1 MTSVNLIKFLD
12 KYIGSLSCLFL
23 SINKLYRHKKIHNYD
38 KILIIQLWGL
48 GETILTLP
56 AIGALRGHN
65 KKSTIDILVT
75 SRNNEIFYNNKN
87 INNVKVLKL
96 NPFSIKLFILRN
108 YKKYDLVI
116 DMEEYLNISSII
128 AFFTGKE
135 RIGYSHG
142 IRSNLYTKTVPYND
156 KQHVV
161 YTFLDLLK
169 PLGIKKTVEK
179 LPQLNYSNNDK
190 KNIDNSLKKYNIA
203 KKDFLVGFG
212 IGAAESAKSRMWPKE
227 RFAELADKIIK
238 KYNAKIILFGNKK
251 EKSLINKLQDLIE
264 NKNNSFN
271 VAGLVN
277 VREMFYLISLCKLFI
292 GNDSGPMHVAAA
304 QGVKTI
310 GLFGCNLPVR
320 FGPFGKNNYSIY
332 KKNRL
337 ARTARSVTRA
347 VSVPLSSQNTCINVH
362 KGEVGECKFGIENA
376 CVRKIQ
382 VDDVMEIVDKIV
394 EKKKK

>member
-1 MTSVNLIKFLD
+1 MASVNLIKFLD
-12 KYIGSLSCLFL
+12 KYFGSLACLFL
-23 SINKLYRHKKIHNYD
+23 SINKLFRHKKIHKYN
-38 KILIIQLWGL
+38 KILIIQLWGI

-56 AIGALRGHN
+56 AIKALRDKN
-65 KKSTIDILVT
+65 KKSKIDVLVT
-75 SRNNEIFYNNKN
+75 SRNKDIG
-87 INNVKVLKL
+87 NVKVLKL
-96 NPFSIKLFILRN
+96 NPISIKFFILRN
-108 YKKYDLVI
+108 FKKYDLVI

-128 AFFTGKE
+128 AFYTGRE

-142 IRSNLYTKTVPYND
+142 IRANLYTKTMDYND

-179 LPQLNYSNNDK
+179 LHQLNYSKNDK
-190 KNIDNSLKKYNIA
+190 KNIDDLLKKYNIG

-212 IGAAESAKSRMWPKE
+212 VGAAESAKSRMWPAGRYAK
-227 RFAELADKIIK
+227 LADYLIK
-238 KYNAKIILFGNKK
+238 KYNAKIILVGNKE
-251 EKSLINKLQDLIE
+251 EKKYINELKNLMI

-271 VAGLVN
+271 FAGLIN

-320 FGPFGKNNYSIY
+320 FKPFGKNNYSLY
-332 KKNRL
+332 KKNN
-337 ARTARSVTRA
+337 
-347 VSVPLSSQNTCINVH
+347 QNACINVH
-362 KGEVGECKFGIENA
+362 KGEVGECKHGIENA
-376 CVRKIQ
+376 CVKKIQ
-382 VDDVMEIVDKIV
+382 VDDVIEVVDKIM
-394 EKKKK
+394 KKRKIRSK